1 MAEKRTFPRY
11 RQELV
16 ADFSPAESKIT
27 GVTKDV
33 SVGGL
38 FVRTS
43 RMPEEGQKLLVTL
56 RFPDGR
62 QLLLQGEVVRTFE
75 APTLVRHLF
84 PTGFGVS
91 IRNSQSYKRF
101 VKSVATH
108 NGNARGSRSPAPPAR
123 DSH

>member
-1 MAEKRTFPRY
+1 MFEKRRAPRY
-11 RQELV
+11 RQEVV

-27 GVTKDV
+27 GMTRDV
-33 SVGGL
+33 SQGGL

-56 RFPDGR
+56 RFSDGR

-101 VKSVATH
+101 VDSVAAD
-108 NGNARGSRSPAPPAR
+108 NSSLVVPRSPAPPRR
-123 DSH
+123 DSR

>member
-11 RQELV
+11 RQEV
-16 ADFSPAESKIT
+16 MADFSPAESKIS

-33 SVGGL
+33 SQGGL
-38 FVRTS
+38 FVRTN
-43 RMPEEGQKLLVTL
+43 RMPEEGQRLLVTL
-56 RFPDGR
+56 RFSDGR

-75 APTLVRHLF
+75 APSLVRHLF

-101 VKSVATH
+101 VDSVATH
-108 NGNARGSRSPAPPAR
+108 NRSAVGPRSSARPTR
-123 DSH
+123 DSR

>member
-1 MAEKRTFPRY
+1 MGEKRTFPRY
-11 RQELV
+11 RQEVV

-33 SVGGL
+33 SEGGL

-43 RMPEEGQKLLVTL
+43 RMPQEGQRLLVTL
-56 RFPDGR
+56 RFSDGR

-101 VKSVATH
+101 VESVATDNH
-108 NGNARGSRSPAPPAR
+108 HAASPRSPAPPTR
-123 DSH
+123 ESR

>member
-11 RQELV
+11 HREVV
-16 ADFSPAESKIT
+16 ADFSPAESRVT

-33 SVGGL
+33 SQGGL

-56 RFPDGR
+56 RFSDGR

-101 VKSVATH
+101 VESVAAD
-108 NGNARGSRSPAPPAR
+108 NLSAVIPRSPALPRR
-123 DSH
+123 DSR

>member
-11 RQELV
+11 RQEVV

-33 SVGGL
+33 SQGGL

-43 RMPEEGQKLLVTL
+43 RMPEEGQRLLVTL
-56 RFPDGR
+56 RFSDGR

-84 PTGFGVS
+84 PTGFGVA

-101 VKSVATH
+101 VESVATH
-108 NGNARGSRSPAPPAR
+108 NRNTVGPRSPAPPTR
-123 DSH
+123 DSR

>member
-11 RQELV
+11 RREVV
-16 ADFSPAESKIT
+16 ADFSPAESRIT

-33 SVGGL
+33 SQGGL

-56 RFPDGR
+56 RFSDGR

-91 IRNSQSYKRF
+91 IRNSQSYRRF
-101 VKSVATH
+101 VESVAAD
-108 NGNARGSRSPAPPAR
+108 NPNVVVPRPPDPPRRESR
-123 DSH
+123 

>member
-1 MAEKRTFPRY
+1 MAEKRTAPRY
-11 RQELV
+11 RQEVV
-16 ADFSPAESKIT
+16 ADFSPAESKVT

-33 SVGGL
+33 SQGGL

-56 RFPDGR
+56 RFSDGR

-91 IRNSQSYKRF
+91 IRNSQSYQRF
-101 VKSVATH
+101 VESVAA
-108 NGNARGSRSPAPPAR
+108 NNLSAVVPRPPAPPRR
-123 DSH
+123 DSR

>member
-11 RQELV
+11 RQEVV
-16 ADFSPAESKIT
+16 ADFSPAESKIS

-33 SVGGL
+33 SQGGL
-38 FVRTS
+38 FVRSS
-43 RMPEEGQKLLVTL
+43 RMPEEGQRV
-56 RFPDGR
+56 
-62 QLLLQGEVVRTFE
+62 LQGEGVRTFE
-75 APTLVRHLF
+75 APSLVRHLF

-101 VKSVATH
+101 VESVATH
-108 NGNARGSRSPAPPAR
+108 NRSAVGPRSPAPPAR

>member
-11 RQELV
+11 RQEVV
-16 ADFSPAESKIT
+16 ADFSPAESKIS

-33 SVGGL
+33 SQGGL
-38 FVRTS
+38 FVRSS
-43 RMPEEGQKLLVTL
+43 RMPEEGQRLLVTL
-56 RFPDGR
+56 RFSDGR

-75 APTLVRHLF
+75 APSLVRHLF

-101 VKSVATH
+101 VESVATL
-108 NGNARGSRSPAPPAR
+108 NRSAVGPRAPAR
-123 DSH
+123 PTRDSR